1 MVLILSSLGP
11 NTVRTLEQMG
21 LGEEYN
27 SVAET
32 DDSGLFFQWWDGLK
46 VHKGGEV
53 SSSKSPLIP
62 IPDNP
67 RSDIHKVSPFRR
79 PPRPTPRSPARF
91 PPRKRHSPP
100 RRPRHRRQEPHIR
113 RQSPNHI
120 HCFPTSAWLHACPS
134 RRCST
139 RPSTDNA
146 KGRILRRRRRCWSR
160 WNQIRPPLHHCR
172 PLSTRSRERSRQA
185 CCAAVYRY
193 ILLPCVGPH
202 GESNGVGCSRDG
214 DICAEAKDGV
224 WEWQAFDH
232 LSDREG
238 KGEFRI

>member
-139 RPSTDNA
+139 RQRKNSSTPTSLLEPMESNPSSA
-146 KGRILRRRRRCWSR
+146 PSLPS
-160 WNQIRPPLHHCR
+160 PLH
-172 PLSTRSRERSRQA
+172 PKQGKKPASLLRSGIPVHTVTVRWSPWRKQWSWMFPRWGYMRRSQRWCLGMA
-185 CCAAVYRY
+185 G
-193 ILLPCVGPH
+193 I
-202 GESNGVGCSRDG
+202 
-214 DICAEAKDGV
+214 
-224 WEWQAFDH
+224 
-232 LSDREG
+232 
-238 KGEFRI
+238 